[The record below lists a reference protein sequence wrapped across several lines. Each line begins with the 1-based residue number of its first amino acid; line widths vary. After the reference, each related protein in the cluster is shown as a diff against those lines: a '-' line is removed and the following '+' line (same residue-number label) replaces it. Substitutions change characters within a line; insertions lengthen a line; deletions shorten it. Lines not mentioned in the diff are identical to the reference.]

1 MINKYLKQNNYMVFI
16 SFIFDTTQNVL
27 YKKII
32 QKYIVLIMLNVQ
44 ATVYLQAL
52 EYKAK

>member
-1 MINKYLKQNNYMVFI
+1 
-16 SFIFDTTQNVL
+16 L

-44 ATVYLQAL
+44 STLYLQAL